1 MARAK
6 KSGGSAATTA
16 AGDTPDAPGSLH
28 SPVVKDE
35 IRRRLARLSGQL
47 AGIERMVEEEAY
59 CVDVLQQISAV
70 RGALGKVAARLL
82 EAHVNHCVY
91 AAFTSGSRSDRQ
103 EKISEVVAV
112 FERSLK
118 S

>member
-1 MARAK
+1 MKMANPNTRSGTA
-6 KSGGSAATTA
+6 GGS
-16 AGDTPDAPGSLH
+16 DPGSLH
-28 SPVVKDE
+28 TPAVKEE

-47 AGIERMVEEEAY
+47 AGIERMVEDEAY

-82 EAHVNHCVY
+82 EAHVNHCVR
-91 AAFTSGSRSDRQ
+91 AAFRSGSEAEEQ
-103 EKISEVVAV
+103 EKITELVAV

>member
-1 MARAK
+1 MSTDPAALN
-6 KSGGSAATTA
+6 GSANATGST
-16 AGDTPDAPGSLH
+16 GLHTPA
-28 SPVVKDE
+28 VKEE

-47 AGIERMVEEEAY
+47 AGIERMVEDEAY
-59 CVDVLQQISAV
+59 CVDVLQQIAAV

-91 AAFTSGSRSDRQ
+91 AAFTAGSEADRRD
-103 EKISEVVAV
+103 KIGELVAV
-112 FERSLK
+112 FERSMK